1 MADEST
7 APLLEEQQL
16 GNPVPI
22 ILGFVGT
29 IIVLI
34 FAGALFAPGFL
45 VLVIGLTVVG
55 PVLLC

>member
-34 FAGALFAPGFL
+34 FAGALS
-45 VLVIGLTVVG
+45 
-55 PVLLC
+55 